1 MCPEVFNRIL
11 KLWNNVWNNL
21 TCVPMTQSFID
32 SIYYDGPSPCAV
44 SSAPSCCIDLKNVAA
59 CVS

>member
-1 MCPEVFNRIL
+1 MYPVVFNRRL
-11 KLWNNVWNNL
+11 ELWDNANL
-21 TCVPMTQSFID
+21 TCVSMTQSFID
-32 SIYYDGPSPCAV
+32 SISYNGPNPCAV